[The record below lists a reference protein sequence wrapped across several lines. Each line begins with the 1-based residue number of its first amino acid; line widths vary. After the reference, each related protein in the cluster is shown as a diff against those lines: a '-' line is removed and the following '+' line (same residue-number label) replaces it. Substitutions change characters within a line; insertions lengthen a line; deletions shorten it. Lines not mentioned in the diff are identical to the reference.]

1 MDTNPHNGFG
11 VTVKRRTLHMLFSIG
26 GVGLAALL
34 LIVGVVMSSN
44 ADFSNRYVTDQL
56 IQQRITFKTAGTL
69 TDEERRAPCL
79 MKYAGQALTT
89 GKLAECYANEF
100 IGLHV
105 QTSGGGKTYA
115 EIGDLETGLRAQ
127 IASAQSAGDPAVADL
142 QKQLATATTT
152 RETVFKGEI
161 LRGVLLTSYGFSVL
175 GEKAGRAATVIYV
188 GVLLLVALSIA
199 GFVHAL
205 ATPKNKAFAPP
216 EPGGV
221 TLPRETV
228 KV

>member
-1 MDTNPHNGFG
+1 
-11 VTVKRRTLHMLFSIG
+11 MLFSIG

-44 ADFSNRYVTDQL
+44 ADFSKKYVTDQL
-56 IQQRITFKTAGTL
+56 IQQRITFKTADTL
-69 TDEERRAPCL
+69 TDEERRGPCL

-89 GKLAECYANEF
+89 GQQAECYANEF

-115 EIGDLETGLRAQ
+115 EIGDLQTGLRAQ
-127 IASAQSAGDPAVADL
+127 IANAQSAGDPAVADL

-152 RETVFKGEI
+152 RETVFKGET

-175 GEKAGRAATVIYV
+175 GDKAAQAATVIYV

-205 ATPKNKAFAPP
+205 ATPKNKAFAPL

-221 TLPRETV
+221 TKPRETV